1 MLTVTDEPPYE
12 PLTDDELKDLD
23 DRLRAAEA
31 RQRKTVD
38 AKAEI
43 GTNQGLQVLG
53 ELVGG
58 ILGGLGL
65 GWLVDHYLL
74 GSTPWGMIAGALL
87 GMVAS
92 VYLVVKRSAS

>member
-1 MLTVTDEPPYE
+1 MTDEPPDE
-12 PLTDDELKDLD
+12 ASTDDELKNLD
-23 DRLRAAEA
+23 DRLKAAEA

-38 AKAEI
+38 ASAEV

-65 GWLVDHYLL
+65 GWAVDHYLWHAKPL
-74 GSTPWGMIAGALL
+74 GMIIGVLL

-92 VYLVVKRSAS
+92 IYLIVKRSQSGAS